1 MVSGPTS
8 PEVAENGNPGVAT
21 YTTTDPDLKGI
32 DLDLSGADGED
43 FTLSGGGVLTFNEAP
58 NFEERA
64 DSNRDN
70 RYQVTLEAR
79 EQGDGASVGRLSVT
93 VRVSNVDEPGVV
105 ETNVEEPRVG
115 QTVRLNLEDE
125 DSGENV
131 REWKWERGEANSPCG
146 TVDSPTVT
154 TWETISRAGSSS
166 YTPTTGDQGHCI
178 RVAAFYSDRAGTGR
192 TEQFLT
198 PNSVEIGPFFT
209 ADTPTYRLEENTAEG
224 RNIGRVQARHSNSGE
239 DLTYRLS
246 GADPN
251 YFTIDENGQLKT
263 SSRPLD
269 YETQPN
275 KEAIVEITAEDNN
288 AQMAT
293 IIVTITVSDECRS
306 SGEPPC
312 APGRP
317 SVSSASDT
325 SLRVSWSSPSSI
337 TDITDY
343 DLRYQEI
350 GSRGAWR
357 EEFNVGPDRT
367 YTVENLTEGTTY
379 EVQVRTRNVNGEGE
393 WSLSGTG
400 TPGGVNPPP
409 PRGGGGGDSGGG
421 GGGGGG
427 SSNRPPEITGSK
439 SLQYPEH
446 STEPVAT
453 YEAED
458 PEGTE
463 IRWEIEDTD
472 DEHFRISDEGVLRF
486 ITPPDYENPV
496 GFRLNNTYEIR
507 ILAFDS
513 GIPSQSGRLQVRIE
527 IKRVNELDPVSGDVQ
542 LSVEENHSGPIGQYQ
557 AEDPEGDAIAWSLTG
572 PDAALFQI
580 DEAGTL
586 SLNAALDFEALGSAA
601 GTSDYALTVVATDD
615 GKPPVSQQL
624 EVTVT
629 LIDVNEE
636 PISIPVPLVELTAG
650 NLPTILDIS
659 EFFTDTDGD
668 SLTYTL
674 GDDAESSV
682 ASAVVEAGTMSKTPL
697 EEGTVSFLVTATD
710 AAGLS
715 VTRAIDVSVVSPPPP
730 EPTPTPTPE
739 PTPTPAPTATPT
751 PVPTPVPTA
760 TPTPV
765 PTPVPTATPTPVP
778 TPVPT
783 ATATPTPTP
792 TPTSRPMP
800 MPSRVPTTT
809 PTPMPTPPHTAE
821 WTPPPTVAL
830 TPAPTVAVVEL
841 TPTFTLIP
849 SPTPT
854 DARVIEPATEAA
866 TDSQGIPAW
875 LVALIVLG
883 FLLAILGAATY
894 AYRRLR

>member
-58 NFEERA
+58 NFEEPA

-70 RYQVTLEAR
+70 RYQVTVEAR
-79 EQGDGASVGRLSVT
+79 EQGDGISVGRLSVT
-93 VRVSNVDEPGVV
+93 IRVTNVDEPGVV
-105 ETNVEEPRVG
+105 LSNVEEPRVG
-115 QTVRLNLEDE
+115 QTVRLNVEDE
-125 DSGENV
+125 DGGENV
-131 REWKWERGEANSPCG
+131 REWKWERGESNSPCG
-146 TVDSPTVT
+146 TVNSPTVT
-154 TWETISRAGSSS
+154 TWEAISGATNSS
-166 YTPTTGDQGHCI
+166 YTPTVADQGHCI
-178 RVAAFYSDRAGTGR
+178 RATAFYNDRAGTGR

-198 PNSVEIGPFFT
+198 TSSVEIGPFFT
-209 ADTPTYRLEENTAEG
+209 VDPPTYRVQENTAEG
-224 RNIGRVQARHSNSGE
+224 RDIGRVQARHSNSGE
-239 DLTYRLS
+239 SLTYTLTGRDAS
-246 GADPN
+246 F
-251 YFTIDENGQLKT
+251 FTIDIDGRLRTGATQ
-263 SSRPLD
+263 LD
-269 YETQPN
+269 YETQPGP
-275 KEAIVEITAEDNN
+275 EANVEVVATDSNG
-288 AQMAT
+288 QTAT
-293 IIVTITVSDECRS
+293 IAVTITVTDECRS

-393 WSLSGTG
+393 WSPSGTG

-496 GFRLNNTYEIR
+496 DFRLNNTYEIR
-507 ILAFDS
+507 ILAVDS

-682 ASAVVEAGTMSKTPL
+682 ASAVVEAGTMSITPL

-739 PTPTPAPTATPT
+739 PTPTPA
-751 PVPTPVPTA
+751 PTA

-883 FLLAILGAATY
+883 FLLAILGAAAC
-894 AYRRLR
+894 AYRHLR

>member
-1 MVSGPTS
+1 M
-8 PEVAENGNPGVAT
+8 
-21 YTTTDPDLKGI
+21 
-32 DLDLSGADGED
+32 
-43 FTLSGGGVLTFNEAP
+43 
-58 NFEERA
+58 
-64 DSNRDN
+64 
-70 RYQVTLEAR
+70 
-79 EQGDGASVGRLSVT
+79 
-93 VRVSNVDEPGVV
+93 
-105 ETNVEEPRVG
+105 
-115 QTVRLNLEDE
+115 
-125 DSGENV
+125 
-131 REWKWERGEANSPCG
+131 
-146 TVDSPTVT
+146 
-154 TWETISRAGSSS
+154 
-166 YTPTTGDQGHCI
+166 
-178 RVAAFYSDRAGTGR
+178 
-192 TEQFLT
+192 
-198 PNSVEIGPFFT
+198 
-209 ADTPTYRLEENTAEG
+209 EENTAEG

-288 AQMAT
+288 AQTAT

-325 SLRVSWSSPSSI
+325 SLHVAWSRPSSI
-337 TDITDY
+337 TEITGYALRHQETGSVDFWVEVPNLGT
-343 DLRYQEI
+343 DL
-350 GSRGAWR
+350 S
-357 EEFNVGPDRT
+357 
-367 YTVENLTEGTTY
+367 YTIENLLKSTTY
-379 EVQVRTRNVNGEGE
+379 EVQVRARNADGEGE
-393 WSLSGTG
+393 WSISGTG
-400 TPGGVNPPP
+400 TPGGISPPP
-409 PRGGGGGDSGGG
+409 PPPPPSGGG

-427 SSNRPPEITGSK
+427 SSNRAPEITGPK

-463 IRWEIEDTD
+463 IRWEIEDSD
-472 DEHFRISDEGVLRF
+472 SEHFRISDEGVLRF

-496 GFRLNNTYEIR
+496 DFRLNNTYEIR
-507 ILAFDS
+507 LLAFDS
-513 GIPSQSGRLQVRIE
+513 GSPSRSDRLQVRIE
-527 IKRVNELDPVSGDVQ
+527 IKRVNELDPVSGEVQ
-542 LSVEENHSGPIGQYQ
+542 ISVDENQISALGQYQ
-557 AEDPEGDAIAWSLTG
+557 AEDPEGDAIAWSLSG
-572 PDAALFQI
+572 PDSALFQI

-601 GTSDYALTVVATDD
+601 GTNDYSVTIVATDD
-615 GKPPVSQQL
+615 GRDPVSQQL

-629 LIDVNEE
+629 LTDVNEE
-636 PISIPVPLVELTAG
+636 PISIPVPLVELTEG
-650 NLPTILDIS
+650 NLPTTLDLS
-659 EFFTDTDGD
+659 EFFTDPDGD

-674 GDDAESSV
+674 GDAADSNV
-682 ASAVVEAGTMSKTPL
+682 ASAVVEDSTLSITPL
-697 EEGTVSFLVTATD
+697 EEGTTSFLVPATD
-710 AAGLS
+710 PAGLS
-715 VTRAIDVSVVSPPPP
+715 AAGTVEVSVVSPPPP

-739 PTPTPAPTATPT
+739 PTPTPT
-751 PVPTPVPTA
+751 
-760 TPTPV
+760 
-765 PTPVPTATPTPVP
+765 PTATPTPVP

-809 PTPMPTPPHTAE
+809 PTPMPPPPHTAE

-841 TPTFTLIP
+841 TPIFTLIP

-883 FLLAILGAATY
+883 FLLAILGAAAY